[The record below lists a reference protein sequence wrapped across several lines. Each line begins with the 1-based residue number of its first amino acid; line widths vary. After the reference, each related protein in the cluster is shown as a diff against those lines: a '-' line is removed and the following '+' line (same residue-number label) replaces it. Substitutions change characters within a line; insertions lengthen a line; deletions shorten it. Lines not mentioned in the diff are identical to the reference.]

1 MIETSV
7 LHDNII
13 SADVIED
20 TFENDLNVWLDNI
33 ISADVIEATFE
44 NDLNFLLFS
53 EDFSVA
59 LDFLTLQY
67 EHNKGHFVGM
77 FCKQTRKA
85 HHMLTLL
92 LTTYIYTLLSLS
104 LSLSLSKHL

>member
-20 TFENDLNVWLDNI
+20 
-33 ISADVIEATFE
+33 TFE

-104 LSLSLSKHL
+104 LSLQTFIT